1 MGIMGL
7 LSIKGV
13 ENTVKNEMNKASHQ
27 ILGEISKNISIL
39 LANVERIGNN
49 ITADSKLINILSS
62 NSNEILNNNE
72 KEKLS
77 SSYIKGLLNDEVWN
91 YGGFGM
97 KPELYVIGNNGL
109 NYSTYSTTKYDIEG
123 IKKESWYKDIVKA
136 NGDTVLIDTYKDKS
150 GIGPYKTIFKMGKLI
165 KDIISNEN
173 LGILIID
180 ISEKM
185 LYDRYNELLKDG
197 RNIYIVNKDKKIIS
211 SGDKRLIGKSY
222 VEGLFEG
229 NIEYITM
236 KSPIEEYNWYIIE
249 ELPLDIMYKPMKD
262 ISKTI
267 VLIFI
272 LLIVVYLI
280 IAYKISSWITKPIL
294 NMKNNMSKF
303 MNGDL
308 DVKIDSTKDDEF
320 GELEKSFNE
329 MVKRLKLSIEEIKE
343 KEKQKRFAEL
353 GFLQAQINPHF
364 LYNTLSGVRFLI
376 AMKKNDEAEEMV
388 YRFTKLLRSLL
399 PKASDMI
406 ELREEVENIK
416 NYIELQKMRYPKAFE
431 VNIDINEK
439 INKFK
444 VPSFILQ
451 PIVENAILYS
461 MEKENNK
468 GQISIIGYTD
478 GEFIKIV
485 VRDNGIGMSEDKL
498 KTVLNKNEVVNKVGL
513 INVDER
519 IKLNYGKEYG
529 LKINSLKDKGTKIIL
544 SFPKE

>member
-267 VLIFI
+267 ILIFI

>member
-416 NYIELQKMRYPKAFE
+416 NYVELQKMRYPKAFE

-439 INKFK
+439 VNKFK